1 MTNNRGTITKRND
14 SWGYAFSYT
23 NESGKRRWV
32 RKSDKRWNRKDAQQ
46 AMTEALARV
55 DAGHDLGSANQTLAS
70 YLNTWIKQA
79 GSVKDLKPGT
89 IHQHHVNIDS
99 YIVPRIGNLKISA
112 LKPIHLRELVRDL
125 QT

>member
-1 MTNNRGTITKRND
+1 MFEIIARA
-14 SWGYAFSYT
+14 SL
-23 NESGKRRWV
+23 
-32 RKSDKRWNRKDAQQ
+32 
-46 AMTEALARV
+46 LARV

-99 YIVPRIGNLKISA
+99 YIAHAASISTCDS
-112 LKPIHLRELVRDL
+112 LMGG
-125 QT
+125 